1 MTSSAVSRIVKLVNI
16 AIALLLV
23 VGLAL
28 GYWYVW
34 RPLPQQSGT
43 VFAPLSGPATVVF
56 DTHGEPHIR
65 AASLED
71 ALFLQGYC
79 TAQDRLW
86 QMDGLRRFAGGTLAE
101 ILGPAFLESDREA
114 RKLRMRR
121 MAEEAYV
128 TLSPDDRAATA
139 AYARGVNYFIA
150 THRGDLPV
158 EFTLLGYEPR
168 PWSVV
173 DSLLVGLYMFRS
185 LTTTWKDEVVKNDL
199 MLGGDRA
206 KVEVLFPMH
215 GMGNESPGSNAW
227 VLAGR
232 HTASGKPLLSND
244 LHLEYSLPGIWLM
257 MHLQAPGLDAAG
269 AALPGAPGIIVGH
282 NRRIS
287 WGITNLHF
295 DVQDLYRE
303 LLEERTGQ
311 YLFRGKVEQA
321 RAEREIIR
329 VKGQAPVEFNNWV
342 TRHGPIFLAKGNE
355 HLALKWSIAERG
367 LYQFPFLDIDRAEN
381 WKQFTTALARFTGPG
396 SNFVYADV
404 DGNIGYHA
412 AGALPIRK
420 GYRGDLPVDGSSGN
434 FEWDGY
440 IPFDQL
446 PAFYNPPSGMIVTAN
461 QNPFPEDFPYPLN
474 GNFGPPY
481 RFQQIRALLGAREG
495 WRAADMLRV
504 QTDIYSGLMRFVAGQ
519 TVAAYEKRGAKNP
532 GMEGAVAVLKGWN
545 GQMDK
550 DLAAPFLVTLIYQN
564 VRRAIA
570 ENASSAQGV
579 EYAFNM
585 APVVVERLL
594 RERPKGWFGDYDA
607 MLLRAL
613 ADAVEEGRKT
623 QGSDVT
629 RWHYGGYLR
638 IAINKPVIHQ
648 VPLLGKYFDIGPVP
662 MSGATT
668 TVKQTTMILMPSMR
682 MTADLADWEQS
693 LFNLPIGQSGQIL
706 SGHYK
711 DQWDDYLAGRSYPMQ
726 FGKVEAK
733 STLEFRP
740 R

>member
-1 MTSSAVSRIVKLVNI
+1 MFILARAVV
-16 AIALLLV
+16 
-23 VGLAL
+23 
-28 GYWYVW
+28 
-34 RPLPQQSGT
+34 
-43 VFAPLSGPATVVF
+43 
-56 DTHGEPHIR
+56 
-65 AASLED
+65 
-71 ALFLQGYC
+71 
-79 TAQDRLW
+79 
-86 QMDGLRRFAGGTLAE
+86 
-101 ILGPAFLESDREA
+101 
-114 RKLRMRR
+114 
-121 MAEEAYV
+121 
-128 TLSPDDRAATA
+128 
-139 AYARGVNYFIA
+139 
-150 THRGDLPV
+150 
-158 EFTLLGYEPR
+158 
-168 PWSVV
+168 
-173 DSLLVGLYMFRS
+173 RS
-185 LTTTWKDEVVKNDL
+185 LRIKELRSKEADPR
-199 MLGGDRA
+199 GIC
-206 KVEVLFPMH
+206 
-215 GMGNESPGSNAW
+215 
-227 VLAGR
+227 
-232 HTASGKPLLSND
+232 PL
-244 LHLEYSLPGIWLM
+244 
-257 MHLQAPGLDAAG
+257 Q
-269 AALPGAPGIIVGH
+269 
-282 NRRIS
+282 RI
-287 WGITNLHF
+287 
-295 DVQDLYRE
+295 D
-303 LLEERTGQ
+303 LLEKLDVSSEL
-311 YLFRGKVEQA
+311 YLNAVLGLCGK
-321 RAEREIIR
+321 
-329 VKGQAPVEFNNWV
+329 
-342 TRHGPIFLAKGNE
+342 
-355 HLALKWSIAERG
+355 
-367 LYQFPFLDIDRAEN
+367 FPFLDIDRAEN
-381 WKQFTTALARFTGPG
+381 WKQFMTALARFPGPG

-446 PAFYNPPSGMIVTAN
+446 PMFYNPPSGMIVSAN
-461 QNPFPEDFPYPLN
+461 QDPFPENFPYPLN

-481 RFQQIRALLGAREG
+481 RSQQICALLGAREG
-495 WRAADMLRV
+495 WRAPDMLRV
-504 QTDIYSGLMRFVAGQ
+504 QTDIYSALMRFVAGQ

-532 GMEGAVAVLKGWN
+532 GMEGAVAVLKAWN

-550 DLAAPFLVTLIYQN
+550 DLAAPFLITMIYLN

-579 EYAFNM
+579 EYAVNM

-668 TVKQTTMILMPSMR
+668 TVKQTTMTLMPSMR
-682 MTADLADWEQS
+682 MTADLADWDQS